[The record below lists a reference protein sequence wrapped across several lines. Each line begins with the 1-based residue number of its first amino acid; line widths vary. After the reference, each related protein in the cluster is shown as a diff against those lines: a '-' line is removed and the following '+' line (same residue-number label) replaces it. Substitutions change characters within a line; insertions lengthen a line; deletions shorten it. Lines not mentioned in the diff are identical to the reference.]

1 LDWPSSFKPSYFD
14 KTPPSNKN
22 HNTMRT
28 LLVSIA
34 IAVSLTAC
42 KSVNDNRS
50 DLRSSQEREITA
62 GIVKREVRMGMP
74 MADVAEALGSPNIT
88 SRDENGLETWIYDKI
103 ATEASYSES
112 QNSLFLILGGF
123 SNQSGAAST
132 TQKTLTVVIKF
143 DQSDKVVKYSYHT
156 SKF

>member
-1 LDWPSSFKPSYFD
+1 
-14 KTPPSNKN
+14 
-22 HNTMRT
+22 MRT

>member
-1 LDWPSSFKPSYFD
+1 
-14 KTPPSNKN
+14 
-22 HNTMRT
+22 MRT
-28 LLVSIA
+28 TVL
-34 IAVSLTAC
+34 SLTLILVIASC

-50 DLRSSQEREITA
+50 DLRSTQEREITA
-62 GIVKREVRMGMP
+62 GIVKREIRMGMS

-88 SRDENGLETWIYDKI
+88 QRDEDGKEAWIYDKV

-143 DQSDKVVKYSYHT
+143 DENDKVVKYSYHT
-156 SKF
+156 TKF